1 MNGIC
6 SKGKSGSSAGLT
18 FGIWGCHPW
27 ILFGFE
33 IHLSVTL
40 ILNTVMEAFELFMY
54 VFSGKINE
62 MKQIKER
69 ILFNFLCLSFSKSNA
84 QRYSHL

>member
-1 MNGIC
+1 MEYVPKESLVGLQ
-6 SKGKSGSSAGLT
+6 AGLT
-18 FGIWGCHPW
+18 FGTWGCHPW

-40 ILNTVMEAFELFMY
+40 ILNIVMETFELFMY

-69 ILFNFLCLSFSKSNA
+69 KNFIQFSWSFI
-84 QRYSHL
+84 